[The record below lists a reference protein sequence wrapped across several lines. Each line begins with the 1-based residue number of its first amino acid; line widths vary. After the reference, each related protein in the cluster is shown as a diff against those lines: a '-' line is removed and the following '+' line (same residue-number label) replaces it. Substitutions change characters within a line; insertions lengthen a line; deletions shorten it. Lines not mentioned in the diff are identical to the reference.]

1 MELSKEEQELI
12 IKIRNKKIEKKEHH
26 AEYMREY
33 RRSNKEVRLKEKE
46 RKAKAYAN
54 LTEEQKQAHKDKCKQ
69 YHYDNLDRAKE
80 YRQNNKESIKEYMKE
95 YRKTDAYKKSYRIT
109 NWKKSGVKCDD
120 FNSLYDKYINCKNC
134 EECNVELQEGNAK
147 LNKKCLDHDHKT
159 GLFRNIIC
167 NRCNVIRGN
176 NDRNV
181 N

>member
-1 MELSKEEQELI
+1 MELSQKEKRNIYMKEWSKKPENKK
-12 IKIRNKKIEKKEHH
+12 KIREYNIKKH
-26 AEYMREY
+26 
-33 RRSNKEVRLKEKE
+33 S
-46 RKAKAYAN
+46 N

-69 YHYDNLDRAKE
+69 YHQDNLERVKK
-80 YRQNNKESIKEYMKE
+80 YRQNNKESIEEYNKK

-147 LNKKCLDHDHKT
+147 LNKKCLDHDHET

-167 NRCNVIRGN
+167 NRCNTIRGFIDKKKSKSIN
-176 NDRNV
+176 N
-181 N
+181 

>member
-1 MELSKEEQELI
+1 MELSK
-12 IKIRNKKIEKKEHH
+12 KT
-26 AEYMREY
+26 EYMREY
-33 RRSNKEVRLKEKE
+33 NKREGVKEKAYE
-46 RKAKAYAN
+46 RKRIAYAN

-69 YHYDNLDRAKE
+69 YHQDNLDRVKE

-147 LNKKCLDHDHKT
+147 INKKCLDHDHKT

-176 NDRNV
+176 NDRKF
-181 N
+181 

>member
-1 MELSKEEQELI
+1 MELSK
-12 IKIRNKKIEKKEHH
+12 K

-33 RRSNKEVRLKEKE
+33 NQREGVKEKAYE
-46 RKAKAYAN
+46 RSRIAYAN

-69 YHYDNLDRAKE
+69 YHYNNLDRAKQ
-80 YRQNNKESIKEYMKE
+80 YRQNNKESINEYMKE
-95 YRKTDAYKKSYRIT
+95 YRKTHACKKSSRIT

-147 LNKKCLDHDHKT
+147 KNKKCLDHDHKT

-167 NRCNVIRGN
+167 NRCNTIRGIK
-176 NDRNV
+176 DRKIN
-181 N
+181 